1 MAECSRCGGSGFEY
15 YEEDGRMVKDSCYHC
30 GETGQVDE
38 ETHFHDQLHYVAED
52 MAWKSV
58 KRTIRNMNEDPDGEG
73 FDFCAAENMMTS
85 YDLEQCMVYERIG
98 TFMDEL
104 SKLSFEQQKEYVRK
118 LEDKEDIQP
127 I

>member
-1 MAECSRCGGSGFEY
+1 MTECSRCGGSGFEY